1 MRFTVS
7 QSSLARAI
15 SVVAKGIATQS
26 TLPVL
31 TGVLVTAREGTIE
44 LQTTNLNISIRHATP
59 ANVEEEGATVVFIE
73 VKRRTTARFGRP
85 AEAVTPVK
93 RARIVRTALLYLQQ
107 KRLMDAPVRFD
118 VVELTPGE
126 IRHIRG
132 AFDASDIL

>member
-1 MRFTVS
+1 MNKRNRGAEGEYLVRDYLVG
-7 QSSLARAI
+7 QRIRVLDMNYRRATGEI
-15 SVVAKGIATQS
+15 DVIAQ
-26 TLPVL
+26 
-31 TGVLVTAREGTIE
+31 
-44 LQTTNLNISIRHATP
+44 
-59 ANVEEEGATVVFIE
+59 EGATVVFIE